1 SLISE
6 LYQKNIDEKI
16 INEIKKLA
24 KEVVENYDPDEDVI
38 PRYAV
43 IPVTATFIL
52 PDIDVLKQFN
62 DFRNIESLEDLK
74 KLVENE
80 YSRIW
85 KDMYET
91 IVENCSQLKNDLGKL
106 AEKSKELLEKC
117 RNYGFDQTPP
127 FPIRVVAIHT
137 DELYKIGFP
146 TSEEEQYSL
155 YHYMFKLLAYKESR
169 EKIYRFRPEENLK
182 LYDMTSNPIESW
194 KESKRG
200 FDYCSLCGYLPA
212 IIIMPSNEE
221 EFKSESLDLR
231 IEPIFSF
238 GERLCPYCL
247 IKRLLSIS
255 GILKPVMDKLLGK
268 VSNKELHYI
277 RFLSVT
283 DIALIPFKFSIVN
296 AVRRI
301 DEAPDNVKDWFSKLV
316 MKLFNEISSIS
327 GMRFDDLTRTREEAI
342 LHKEKKL
349 LSMINK
355 MKTDKLKGLLECLIL
370 LDSENGILGKSELRR
385 VWKSFLENLR
395 NGEGRHYVDFKM
407 IHPINTYYAVVRCD
421 ADNFGKIIRGEIE
434 EGFRV
439 KIDHYLTDILED
451 EARDVVKALINGKYS
466 EAKKL
471 CEKEGISNI
480 DGRLKELKE
489 AIDRLIGRKEI
500 IVSPSYHSALSRALI
515 SNAFR
520 DIKNVE
526 RYGGLV
532 VYAGGDDL
540 LFVMPVSNCL
550 NAVKDLKTDFSFPL
564 LDLKGFHKVRKY
576 YIPSL
581 VTASRSFCIYLSHY
595 MYPMYAIMNRSMK
608 LLEETA
614 KETKW
619 MLDGVE
625 EREKDALVFS
635 YSSRGKE
642 MTALLPL
649 SDIRNPE
656 ENLGVSLKYV
666 DDLINS
672 IEMDSKFSASLIYD
686 LNSCELIE
694 PLIKQG
700 NSLLLG
706 KVIKNIFYRNCE
718 IKDRDLRLRK
728 AEENARNIMENY
740 DLKFKVNNEL
750 RFYLKELVLSL
761 KLYRSGLREAA

>member
-1 SLISE
+1 MSELAVKVENLIVTYGRTTAVDNLSFQVKPGEIYGLLGPNGAGKSSTLKVLVGILEPNYGKVEVFGNPISREAEVKKLIGYVPEETTLLESLTPREFFEFVASVRGLNMEVNSKLSKLVSAFELNEYFDTPLAALSMGNKRKVAVIAALLHDPPLLILDEPLIGLDARSSKILKELMVHHAEKGGAVVFSTHIMEIAEKILRNCKLYEAKEYLIGINSDYVKQSDHLAASVDRWLLSKLVGKSYSSFSVNEIKMKNIFNPKFSIKIDGKLDDRQVDEFAKRLNLILKDIQDVDLVYHVLYACYEATWISCNLPAGPADTRVPSHSVFDHNYATASMMNWLIKSKSPKGILLFIDLGGPQKFISNSRKLRDLWISSYLASALAWRLFWILIRRLGPDVMILPTCRGNPFYYHSLISE

-296 AVRRI
+296 AVRKI
-301 DEAPDNVKDWFSKLV
+301 DEAPDKYHL
-316 MKLFNEISSIS
+316 
-327 GMRFDDLTRTREEAI
+327 
-342 LHKEKKL
+342 
-349 LSMINK
+349 
-355 MKTDKLKGLLECLIL
+355 
-370 LDSENGILGKSELRR
+370 
-385 VWKSFLENLR
+385 
-395 NGEGRHYVDFKM
+395 
-407 IHPINTYYAVVRCD
+407 
-421 ADNFGKIIRGEIE
+421 NF
-434 EGFRV
+434 
-439 KIDHYLTDILED
+439 
-451 EARDVVKALINGKYS
+451 
-466 EAKKL
+466 
-471 CEKEGISNI
+471 
-480 DGRLKELKE
+480 
-489 AIDRLIGRKEI
+489 
-500 IVSPSYHSALSRALI
+500 
-515 SNAFR
+515 
-520 DIKNVE
+520 
-526 RYGGLV
+526 
-532 VYAGGDDL
+532 
-540 LFVMPVSNCL
+540 
-550 NAVKDLKTDFSFPL
+550 
-564 LDLKGFHKVRKY
+564 
-576 YIPSL
+576 
-581 VTASRSFCIYLSHY
+581 
-595 MYPMYAIMNRSMK
+595 
-608 LLEETA
+608 
-614 KETKW
+614 
-619 MLDGVE
+619 
-625 EREKDALVFS
+625 
-635 YSSRGKE
+635 
-642 MTALLPL
+642 
-649 SDIRNPE
+649 
-656 ENLGVSLKYV
+656 
-666 DDLINS
+666 
-672 IEMDSKFSASLIYD
+672 
-686 LNSCELIE
+686 
-694 PLIKQG
+694 
-700 NSLLLG
+700 
-706 KVIKNIFYRNCE
+706 
-718 IKDRDLRLRK
+718 
-728 AEENARNIMENY
+728 
-740 DLKFKVNNEL
+740 
-750 RFYLKELVLSL
+750 
-761 KLYRSGLREAA
+761 